1 MSPSTH
7 RGAVDSVDLDAGTTE
22 VGPASPSRP
31 ELGPEQ
37 LAGFRIGVTS
47 DRRSEDLIAALVR
60 RGAHVMHAPALTIA
74 PNPQDEVLIAE
85 TRALIDARPDVV
97 LTTTGYG
104 VRRWFEVADVAGLGS
119 ELTMALEGAQVF
131 ARGPKTMGAVRA
143 AGLNEVRVSHL
154 DTTAS
159 LVDQVLQT
167 DDPDRTVAIQLHGY
181 TDEVQLARLR
191 SAVARVLTVTPYR
204 WAKPAGTDKLPR
216 LIEAVCQ
223 GQLDA
228 VTFTSAPAADATLA
242 TARHLGLE
250 SAFVA
255 ALRGEVVAAAVGPV
269 TAGPLI
275 DAGIEPIQPERFRM
289 GALIRLVCEYL
300 VQERTRLVP
309 TRRGPMLVRGRCVS
323 TDADRVLL
331 GPNALAL
338 FRALA
343 DADSAVVA
351 RATLLGCLQGE
362 SDEHA
367 LEVSMSRLR
376 RSLPLAGVID
386 TVVKRGY
393 RLAVS

>member
-1 MSPSTH
+1 VSPTSD
-7 RGAVDSVDLDAGTTE
+7 RGVADGGA
-22 VGPASPSRP
+22 GPAVAEPVRPS
-31 ELGPEQ
+31 LGADQ

-60 RGAHVMHAPALTIA
+60 RGAHVVHAPALTIA
-74 PNPQDEVLIAE
+74 PNQQDDVLVAE
-85 TRALIDARPDVV
+85 TRALIGARPDVV
-97 LTTTGYG
+97 LATTGYG

-119 ELTMALEGAQVF
+119 ELVMALEGAQVY

-143 AGLNEVRVSHL
+143 AGLNEVQVSHL

-159 LVDQVLQT
+159 LVDQVLAT
-167 DDPDRTVAIQLHGY
+167 DDPDRTVAVQLHGF
-181 TDEVQLARLR
+181 TDEEQLTRLR
-191 SAVARVLTVTPYR
+191 GAVARVLTVTPYR
-204 WAKPAGTDKLPR
+204 WAKPSGADKLPK

-228 VTFTSAPAADATLA
+228 LTFTSAPAAEATLA

-250 SAFVA
+250 QAFVD

-269 TAGPLI
+269 TAGPLRE
-275 DAGIEPIQPERFRM
+275 AGIEPIQPERFRM
-289 GALIRLVCEYL
+289 GALIRLVCEFL
-300 VQERTRLVP
+300 LAERTRVVP
-309 TRRGPMLVRGRCVS
+309 TRRGPLLLRGRCVS

-343 DADSAVVA
+343 DAEGGVVT
-351 RATLLGCLQGE
+351 RTTLLGCLPRE

-376 RSLPLAGVID
+376 RTLPLAGVLD